1 MTLPFVTRRPVRLLV
16 ALAAGAALAY
26 LWPPLLPAVQLGAAA
41 LAVALVADALLLWG
55 RGGARAAR
63 ATDDILSM
71 GDPNPVTIT
80 VESRYAVPVRV
91 TVLDEAPVAF
101 QKRDAAGVVTLPPG
115 GAAEVRYTV
124 RPTARGAYGFGATH
138 LYVASP
144 LGLLERRITA
154 PTAAEARV
162 YPSVIQ
168 MRRLA
173 FLADPRR
180 MGEAG
185 ARRVRRAGTTLELD
199 QIAAYV
205 PGDDRRAVNWKATA
219 RRGGALHVNR
229 YTDERSQPVIVA
241 LDMGRAMRSPF
252 DGLTLLDHSINA
264 ALVLLNTA
272 LRVHDRA
279 GLVTFDHEV
288 RTVRPPSRGPG
299 TLPALLDALYRQE
312 PSFLDPGY
320 EALHAALTT
329 RVGSRALVL
338 LFAHFDTRAALDR
351 QLPYLRRIGRRH
363 RLVVVLFE
371 NTGIRDL
378 LAARSERLEDVYVK
392 AAAEALAME
401 TREVA
406 RALERAGVGALVTRP
421 ETLSVDAV
429 NRYLALK
436 AAGAV

>member
-1 MTLPFVTRRPVRLLV
+1 MTLPYVTPRPVWLLV
-16 ALAAGAALAY
+16 ALAVGAGLGFV
-26 LWPPLLPAVQLGAAA
+26 WPPLLPVMQAGAAL

-55 RGGARAAR
+55 RGGVDATR
-63 ATDDILSM
+63 ATDDVLSM
-71 GDPNPVTIT
+71 GDDNPVAIT
-80 VESRYAVPVRV
+80 VASRYAFPARV
-91 TVLDEAPVAF
+91 TVLDEAPEAF
-101 QKRDAAGVVTLPPG
+101 QKRDAAGVVTVPPG
-115 GAAEVRYTV
+115 GTAEVRYSV
-124 RPTARGAYGFGATH
+124 RPTARGAYAFGVTN
-138 LYVASP
+138 LYAASP
-144 LGLLERRITA
+144 LGLLERRVRA

-180 MGEAG
+180 MDEAG
-185 ARRVRRAGTTLELD
+185 ARRMRRAGTTMELD

-252 DGLTLLDHSINA
+252 AGLTLLDHSINA

-288 RTVRPPSRGPG
+288 RTVRPPTRGAG
-299 TLPALLDALYRQE
+299 TLPALLDALYRQA

-320 EALHAALTT
+320 EALHAALTS
-329 RVGSRALVL
+329 RVGARSLVL
-338 LFAHFDTRAALDR
+338 LFAHFDTRAALER

-371 NTGIRDL
+371 NTGLRDL
-378 LAARSERLEDVYVK
+378 LAAPSTRLEDVYVK

-406 RALERAGVGALVTRP
+406 RALEQAGVGALVTRP

-436 AAGAV
+436 ASGTV